1 MADYTSI
8 DNPELYFQCKLY
20 TGNGTA
26 IGSGGQAITLDGDV
40 DMAPNFV
47 WIKNR
52 VDAHGH
58 QLYDTVRGVTKRVS
72 SNNTG
77 GTSTDTEGLTTFGT
91 NGFTL
96 GNDEAV
102 NKNTETYVAW
112 CWKANGTGSTN
123 TDGNN
128 PNTETVSANTTSN
141 FSIIKYQGTDTG
153 GQTIG
158 HGLGVKPK
166 VFICKNI
173 SETDSWLY
181 WQDTTNN
188 GTADVRMN
196 TNQTAADRDDHMV
209 TFGTST
215 ITLPSTSDNGW
226 NGSSDDIIGYAFS
239 EKQGF
244 SHFGTYLGNSST
256 DGPFVYLGFRPTF
269 VFAKVASDANDWFMF
284 DSKRS
289 TFNPVDDSLFPN
301 KADAESTSHVIDFLS
316 NGFKVRDS
324 DGTVNSTGNTYIY
337 MAFAEAPFVNS
348 NGVPCNAR

>member
-8 DNPELYFQCKLY
+8 DNPELYFQNKLY

-58 QLYDTVRGVTKRVS
+58 QLYDSVRGVTKRLS

-77 GTSTDTEGLTTFGT
+77 ATSTDSEGLTAFGT

-112 CWKANGTGSTN
+112 CWKESADAGFDIVSYTGDGSASTTISHSLSAVPDWILVKNRSEATSWCVAHKSLSTDKVLRTDTNGAEGDIGDGELDSPPASSSNFAFNNGST
-123 TDGNN
+123 
-128 PNTETVSANTTSN
+128 
-141 FSIIKYQGTDTG
+141 GTP
-153 GQTIG
+153 
-158 HGLGVKPK
+158 LK
-166 VFICKNI
+166 VVNE
-173 SETDSWLY
+173 S
-181 WQDTTNN
+181 
-188 GTADVRMN
+188 
-196 TNQTAADRDDHMV
+196 
-209 TFGTST
+209 
-215 ITLPSTSDNGW
+215 SDNYIAYLW
-226 NGSSDDIIGYAFS
+226 TA
-239 EKQGF
+239 KQGY

-256 DGPFVYLGFRPTF
+256 DGPFVYLGFRPSLII
-269 VFAKVASDANDWFMF
+269 AKIKSDTNDWFMF

-289 TFNPVDDSLFPN
+289 TFNPVDDSVYPN
-301 KADAESTSHVIDFLS
+301 TAAAENTNHIIDFLS
-316 NGFKVRDS
+316 NGFKLRDS
-324 DGTVNSTGNTYIY
+324 DGTVNSTGNTYVY